1 MPAYVA
7 LYKLTTKGASDIRK
21 SPERMQD
28 AVKAWEAMGG
38 KTHTVLATMGQYDFV
53 SVGEAP
59 SDEVAATFA
68 LALASQANVT
78 IETLRAFTAEEFTAM
93 AASLL

>member
-1 MPAYVA
+1 MPTYVA
-7 LYKLTTKGASDIRK
+7 LYKLTAKGASDIRK

-28 AVKAWEAMGG
+28 AIKAWEAMGG
-38 KTHTVLATMGQYDFV
+38 KTHTVLATMGPYDFI

-68 LALASQANVT
+68 LALASQGNVT
-78 IETLRAFTAEEFTAM
+78 TETLRAFTTQEFSAM
-93 AASLL
+93 IASLL